1 MVASG
6 QNEQIVD
13 HMNAV
18 HLRPFRPNGAFCHHF
33 YPSQSTVI
41 SMRPSCIH
49 LRRQKYCHIKMA
61 QQSNSPIATIAAVVG
76 AFALILVAM
85 MYETLSPVPF
95 SSQWIESVSTG
106 ERVNDSVSGELLC
119 NSAEMRSVH

>member
-1 MVASG
+1 
-6 QNEQIVD
+6 
-13 HMNAV
+13 
-18 HLRPFRPNGAFCHHF
+18 
-33 YPSQSTVI
+33 
-41 SMRPSCIH
+41 
-49 LRRQKYCHIKMA
+49 MA

-76 AFALILVAM
+76 AFALVLVAM

-106 ERVNDSVSGELLC
+106 EQVNDSVSGELLC